1 MKYIL
6 QIFLL
11 LSFLPDCSAQVR
23 LDWSSRVNIIGRT
36 DPVAMKVDALGR
48 TAVAGSSDTS
58 SYIALFDS
66 VGIQQWIYELNS
78 GSFVQD
84 VLISLQGDVYAAGNR
99 NSEDPGGYA
108 AFLMKLDANGI
119 LQWNRVFE
127 STSNAMSMLEDSIGQ
142 VIIGGQM
149 IDTVQ
154 GVKFFISKYNTTG
167 DQLWIQEFGEQND
180 PYISYIDFVK
190 LKKNQHEELFLAGT
204 VHYGFA
210 ADSDKVFI
218 SKYSSS
224 GNPEWLNSI
233 YQANLFSDNF
243 TIDADGNATVA
254 FYSTS
259 GAAFNLIQYNTAGLE
274 LQSYPLGIIS
284 NSISVMPDGSLL
296 TAGDVLDSIQPW
308 LSHPSILKLDATGN
322 LIWQQIYQN
331 YSINGFVADSSGS
344 AYMLSGSGGTMVLQ
358 KTDPFGNLLWT
369 IENNDSGLSVYGGR
383 ASLLDISANGNIRI
397 CGYFCH
403 DNHCNSSHTALIKY
417 HETIT
422 GIDLIQD
429 RNDLSV
435 YPNPSAADWTI
446 STSGL
451 DPSDSIKIFLFQSD
465 GKLVREEIYKGAAD
479 PSINV
484 KSSGLASGVYILKL
498 MTTRQIFSV
507 RLVHY

>member
-6 QIFLL
+6 QILLL
-11 LSFLPDCSAQVR
+11 LSSLPDCSAQVR

-58 SYIALFDS
+58 NYIALFDS
-66 VGIQQWIYELNS
+66 GGMQLWIYELNS
-78 GSFVQD
+78 GWFVQD

-108 AFLMKLDANGI
+108 AFLMKLNTNGV

-154 GVKFFISKYNTTG
+154 GVKFFISKYNTSG

-180 PYISYIDFVK
+180 PYIAYIDYVK
-190 LKKNQHEELFLAGT
+190 LKKNQQEELFLAGT
-204 VHYGFA
+204 IHYGFA
-210 ADSDKVFI
+210 ADSDKVFV

-224 GNPEWLNSI
+224 GNPDWLNSI
-233 YQANLFSDNF
+233 YQANLFLDNF
-243 TIDADGNATVA
+243 TIDAYGNSTVVV
-254 FYSTS
+254 YSTS
-259 GAAFNLIQYNTAGLE
+259 GSGYNLIQYDEAGAILH
-274 LQSYPLGIIS
+274 SYSIGILS
-284 NSISVMPDGSLL
+284 NSISVMPDGSQLI
-296 TAGDVLDSIQPW
+296 AGDVQDSLQPW
-308 LSHPSILKLDATGN
+308 ISHPSITKFDASGN
-322 LIWQQIYQN
+322 LIWQQFYQN
-331 YSINGFVADSSGS
+331 GGINGFVADSSGS
-344 AYMLSGSGGTMVLQ
+344 AFMLSGTDGTMVLQ
-358 KTDPFGNLLWT
+358 KTDPLGNLLWT

-403 DNHCNSSHTALIKY
+403 DNHCNNSHTALIKY

-422 GIDLIQD
+422 GIDLITD
-429 RNDLSV
+429 RNNLSV
-435 YPNPSAADWTI
+435 YPNPSAGDWSI
-446 STSGL
+446 SAQGL
-451 DPSDSIKIFLFQSD
+451 DPSDTIKMFLFQSD
-465 GKLVREEIYKGAAD
+465 GKLVREQIYKGSPD
-479 PSINV
+479 ININV
-484 KSSGLASGVYILKL
+484 RSSGLASGVYILKVL
-498 MTTRQIFSV
+498 TAHRVFSA